1 MNEAD
6 FTEHMNDR
14 LKMLFDLYPI
24 EDLRPGEV
32 SEEMK
37 LGLAKFYSDR
47 GQRSYIENAIKIAIR
62 NMGVASTAIEISYY
76 KSRVDVLEQLLAK
89 GKQSFQTIQVTKE
102 MKGAAKHATQKG

>member
-14 LKMLFDLYPI
+14 LKLLFDLYPI
-24 EDLRPGEV
+24 EDLRPADI

-37 LGLAKFYSDR
+37 GGLAKFYADR
-47 GQRSYIENAIKIAIR
+47 GQRAYIENAVKIAIR
-62 NMGVASTAIEISYY
+62 NMGTASTPVEIAYY
-76 KSRVDVLEQLLAK
+76 KSRIDVLEQLLAK

-102 MKGAAKHATQKG
+102 MKGARNASQKV